1 MRDPDVELALAA
13 AASRS
18 VPAPPIPPPELTS
31 LGKPLTKRQKKEVC
45 HFSTCDWISIN
56 LSLQL
61 KHITS
66 GPDWFDLPAPSE
78 ADLPRLYREVE
89 ALRLRNQ
96 LDSKRFYKKDEG
108 EGKGIKGLP
117 KFFAVCLLFR
127 ENIQLLKNFNT

>member
-1 MRDPDVELALAA
+1 MP
-13 AASRS
+13 
-18 VPAPPIPPPELTS
+18 
-31 LGKPLTKRQKKEVC
+31 
-45 HFSTCDWISIN
+45 STCVWNPIN
-56 LSLQL
+56 LILQL
-61 KHITS
+61 KHVTS

-117 KFFAVCLLFR
+117 KFFAVCLLFC
-127 ENIQLLKNFNT
+127 EKIQLLKNSNT